1 MVIVCLL
8 LLLDSTKPVFG
19 QIGDVLDQ
27 NQAFVGFLVK
37 LDSVKSVF
45 GQFMVS

>member
-8 LLLDSTKPVFG
+8 LLLDSTKPVCG
-19 QIGDVLDQ
+19 QIGDVLDL
-27 NQAFVGFLVK
+27 NQAIVGFLVK
-37 LDSVKSVF
+37 LDSVKLVF